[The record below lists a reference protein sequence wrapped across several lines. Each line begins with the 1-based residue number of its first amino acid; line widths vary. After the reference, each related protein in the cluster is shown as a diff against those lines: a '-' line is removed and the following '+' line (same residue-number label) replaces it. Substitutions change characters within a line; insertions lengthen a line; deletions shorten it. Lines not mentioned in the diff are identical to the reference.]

1 MRAVKKEFG
10 KPDLV
15 HANVIYPMGGLAL
28 IFDMFTGTPFVLTEH
43 TSPFNVYLST
53 YFHKIICQ
61 IILHRARK
69 IMPVSNSLETQI
81 RQIYQENKYV
91 IVPNVVDTKGFIPNS
106 TRKDP
111 GSTKKMLHVS
121 LLDDGQKN
129 ITGII
134 NAVNDLSNRRK
145 DFEMHIVGDG
155 PDKKKLETLGIVKK

>member
-1 MRAVKKEFG
+1 
-10 KPDLV
+10 
-15 HANVIYPMGGLAL
+15 
-28 IFDMFTGTPFVLTEH
+28 
-43 TSPFNVYLST
+43 
-53 YFHKIICQ
+53 
-61 IILHRARK
+61 
-69 IMPVSNSLETQI
+69 
-81 RQIYQENKYV
+81 V

-155 PDKKKLETLGIVKK
+155 PDKEKLETLASNLKILENTSFSMGDWMIQNLRIL